1 MSTSSYSAQRGSGP
15 YFIHIENLP
24 KRYTWQDLK
33 DLIRRH
39 AAHGIWTEMAVYP
52 NGQTGGKG
60 YARVQRQDE
69 AIRLYKYLTENLVE
83 NRCLTVHLW
92 DISDDPA
99 QFIRCNRAS
108 NSQSHPSG
116 ARIFQMA
123 AQPGWQR
130 LTPTSPLG
138 APSSSYQVSPGS
150 GYFSPAMAPPV
161 SVPAPPPAIPQP
173 TFEQLAAW
181 MANMALDY
189 RNQAHVAQARQVYQT
204 RQAQMHSS
212 QYPVYTTGTTGLP
225 TNTTRGLVRTQA
237 RGIFVSGLDFKARQK
252 DIERHFRQAGEI
264 VKVELQKDT
273 STGKSKGNATIL
285 YTNAEDAQEAIEMF
299 DRRMFMSMQLRVRP
313 DKETTVVAPPP
324 QASAGAQ
331 RRTTNMEP
339 TIVNGSQIREAPRKD
354 SAVAFAS

>member
-1 MSTSSYSAQRGSGP
+1 MSKSSYGAQRGSGP

-69 AIRLYKYLTENLVE
+69 AIRLYI
-83 NRCLTVHLW
+83 HLW

-99 QFIRCNRAS
+99 QFVRCNCAS

-130 LTPTSPLG
+130 FTPTSPLG
-138 APSSSYQVSPGS
+138 APNPSYPVSPGP
-150 GYFSPAMAPPV
+150 GYFSPTMAPPV
-161 SVPAPPPAIPQP
+161 SAPVPPPAMPQP

-181 MANMALDY
+181 MATMSLDY

-204 RQAQMHSS
+204 RQAQIQAS
-212 QYPVYTTGTTGLP
+212 QYPTYTTGTTGLP

-237 RGIFVSGLDFKARQK
+237 RGIFVSGIDFKARQK

-264 VKVELQKDT
+264 VKLELQKDA

-285 YTNAEDAQEAIEMF
+285 YTNAEAAQEAIEIF
-299 DRRMFMSMQLRVRP
+299 DRQKFMSMQLRVRP

-331 RRTTNMEP
+331 RRTNMEP
-339 TIVNGSQIREAPRKD
+339 TIVNGSQKPDLKARRACRVTCGRRVRTQAIA
-354 SAVAFAS
+354 